1 MDDRQ
6 MLVDNVKGYIK
17 SHPNMNMNLAHEMA
31 KFVQNLYDMLIRQ
44 DITMA
49 LQNTTIEAQGEA
61 IESLR
66 KTIESQKKTIAVL
79 KQDQIIKSI
88 I

>member
-6 MLVDNVKGYIK
+6 MLVDHVKGYIN

-31 KFVQNLYDMLIRQ
+31 KFVQNLYDMQ
-44 DITMA
+44 V
-49 LQNTTIEAQGEA
+49 QQGKTIELQKKRMESQRKS
-61 IESLR
+61 IESL
-66 KTIESQKKTIAVL
+66 IALL
-79 KQDQIIKSI
+79 KQDQIIRSI

>member
-6 MLVDNVKGYIK
+6 KLVDHVKGYIH
-17 SHPNMNMNLAHEMA
+17 SHPNIDMNLSHEMA
-31 KFVQNLYDMLIRQ
+31 KFVQNLYDMQ
-44 DITMA
+44 
-49 LQNTTIEAQGEA
+49 IEQGKM
-61 IESLR
+61 IE
-66 KTIESQKKTIAVL
+66 KQKATIAAL